1 MLDGIIIGLTTAFT
15 LQNIAFVIMGCLV
28 GTFIGMLPGL
38 GPMSAIAL
46 MIPVAASLE
55 PSAGI
60 ILMAAVYYGAIF
72 GGSTSSI
79 LINAPGVA
87 STVATSFDGYP
98 MAKAGKAGKA
108 LRVHTFISVEDGGCK
123 FLIHAFN
130 VSPIF
135 RKPESRGVTI
145 EVGQRLTEVPTLVKG
160 DCGAVVLVGGERRR
174 EGDPVG
180 VDRGGQAGCECG
192 SGGIC
197 RGLEFVD
204 GFRQLHGLHQ
214 ERRIEGLGPLHD
226 PW

>member
-1 MLDGIIIGLTTAFT
+1 MIEGILIGLSTAFT

-46 MIPVAASLE
+46 MIPIAASLE

-98 MAKAGKAGKA
+98 
-108 LRVHTFISVEDGGCK
+108 RQRHF
-123 FLIHAFN
+123 
-130 VSPIF
+130 
-135 RKPESRGVTI
+135 
-145 EVGQRLTEVPTLVKG
+145 GQRY
-160 DCGAVVLVGGERRR
+160 
-174 EGDPVG
+174 
-180 VDRGGQAGCECG
+180 
-192 SGGIC
+192 
-197 RGLEFVD
+197 
-204 GFRQLHGLHQ
+204 
-214 ERRIEGLGPLHD
+214 
-226 PW
+226 